1 MARRSELENI
11 FRSKYRFAFAAGTF
25 GFCVSLLCY
34 SVAFFRNDV
43 SDWMFFVWP
52 SMIMLLAIFHPGI
65 TAIIGITISIL
76 VNVALYAGMGQ
87 LLALMIGAVGNI
99 FRRK

>member
-1 MARRSELENI
+1 
-11 FRSKYRFAFAAGTF
+11 
-25 GFCVSLLCY
+25 
-34 SVAFFRNDV
+34 
-43 SDWMFFVWP
+43 
-52 SMIMLLAIFHPGI
+52 MIMLLAIFHPGI